1 MRLIDAD
8 VLTAYLEGYYD
19 MDYGGTLI
27 NPSEF
32 VGIVDV
38 QPTAYDPDNV
48 IAEIKEKSRV
58 MSTKDSSHKYYK
70 AIGTRVCEEIIKRG
84 GVECN

>member
-19 MDYGGTLI
+19 MDYGEILI
-27 NPSEF
+27 DPSKF
-32 VGIVDV
+32 IGIVDV
-38 QPTAYDPDNV
+38 QPTAYDLDNV

-58 MSTKDSSHKYYK
+58 MSTKDIPHKYHK
-70 AIGTRVCEEIIKRG
+70 AIGTRVCEEIVRRRG
-84 GVECN
+84 LDN